1 MVILL
6 AMYSE
11 GNIGYDTILFL
22 RPFSVV
28 LQVHVFDMAVILI
41 MWPSSFEQS
50 HHNSMLIQHV
60 I

>member
-41 MWPSSFEQS
+41 M
-50 HHNSMLIQHV
+50 
-60 I
+60 